1 MEIRTTQDYIG
12 NIVYTRTSEGVCQ
25 CKILDFIQI
34 LKEGESYAHF
44 YTKLLVATK
53 DGSVERES
61 SMPKIYETRQ
71 DAYDERNPI
80 EIKEDAAF
88 WNGKGYDEV
97 SEKKLRKV
105 WIISDEKVVKYIFPR
120 SFKIHLVHTEDDVVV
135 IPNDYLQESKGI
147 YYKSKADAIKVKNAL
162 LPYYTLSEDD
172 ILNKK

>member
-1 MEIRTTQDYIG
+1 MEIRTTQGYIG
-12 NIVYTRTSEGVCQ
+12 NIVYIRISGSICQ

-34 LKEGESYAHF
+34 LKDGDSYARF

-53 DGSVERES
+53 EGSEEKVYYNPTVYES
-61 SMPKIYETRQ
+61 RQ
-71 DAYDERNPI
+71 DAYDEKNPI

-88 WNGKGYDEV
+88 WDGKGYDAV
-97 SEKKLRKV
+97 RGGKLQSV

-135 IPNDYLQESKGI
+135 IPNSYLQESKGI

-162 LPYYTLSEDD
+162 LPYYTLSEED